1 MTITAA
7 SDSTPCA
14 AGLKWTGEP
23 ALNGGSVELAGTLS
37 CHGLGPAACRQVLEK
52 VKSDTRTNGPIGFD
66 FPVNNTTS
74 PPAGDTTSPPAGD
87 TTSPPAGD
95 TASPSDGDTASPPAG
110 NPADTNSS

>member
-1 MTITAA
+1 
-7 SDSTPCA
+7 
-14 AGLKWTGEP
+14 
-23 ALNGGSVELAGTLS
+23 VELAGTLS

-66 FPVNNTTS
+66 FPVTNTTSPPAGDTS

-95 TASPSDGDTASPPAG
+95 TASPTDSDTAAPPVSDT
-110 NPADTNSS
+110 ADTNSS